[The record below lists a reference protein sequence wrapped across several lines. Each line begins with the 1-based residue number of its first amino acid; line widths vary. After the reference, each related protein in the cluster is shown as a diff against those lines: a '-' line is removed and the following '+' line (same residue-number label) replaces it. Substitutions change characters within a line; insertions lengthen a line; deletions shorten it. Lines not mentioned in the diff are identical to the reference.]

1 VSRLTQTSIKAFL
14 VLVGSATIGFFAQV
28 GIARMIGA
36 ESFGTYAYV
45 LSWAMLLGY
54 LSTLGFNVSLLKLV
68 PAYRA
73 REEWHFISGVMRFAK
88 QGTIVAGLVVFALFA
103 VLAYRQYG
111 VHSELGVAAIIG
123 LVSVP
128 LIAMRLVGAAGVRV
142 FGGIIAAM
150 VPERL
155 VRDSLTLVFLSVA
168 LASGIFPADAV
179 TAMAAT
185 LLSAVLTLALVSRFM
200 RQIRPE
206 RLASQPPAYSRR
218 DWIKPT
224 LPLTMI
230 MVADVLMGRSG
241 VLVLGLRGYIL
252 EAGIFAVAFSVA
264 LLTALPRMAVS
275 NMFAPTVSDLYA
287 RGDFEALQ
295 DLIAKS
301 ACLSLAGTL
310 ALALPLAV
318 VAPFVLS
325 LFGSEFTVAAPVVV
339 ILVAGQ
345 LFAAAAGPQ
354 QHLVTMT
361 GHEWAGAAMMGAFAC
376 INLVG
381 SFLAVGPF
389 GMVGAAA
396 VSAGSVI
403 AWNIAMGWFV
413 FKKLGI
419 RPGLVAAFQTHRL
432 QRAGVGAKV

>member
-1 VSRLTQTSIKAFL
+1 
-14 VLVGSATIGFFAQV
+14 
-28 GIARMIGA
+28 
-36 ESFGTYAYV
+36 
-45 LSWAMLLGY
+45 
-54 LSTLGFNVSLLKLV
+54 
-68 PAYRA
+68 
-73 REEWHFISGVMRFAK
+73 
-88 QGTIVAGLVVFALFA
+88 
-103 VLAYRQYG
+103 
-111 VHSELGVAAIIG
+111 
-123 LVSVP
+123 
-128 LIAMRLVGAAGVRV
+128 
-142 FGGIIAAM
+142 
-150 VPERL
+150 
-155 VRDSLTLVFLSVA
+155 
-168 LASGIFPADAV
+168 
-179 TAMAAT
+179 
-185 LLSAVLTLALVSRFM
+185 
-200 RQIRPE
+200 
-206 RLASQPPAYSRR
+206 
-218 DWIKPT
+218 
-224 LPLTMI
+224 
-230 MVADVLMGRSG
+230 
-241 VLVLGLRGYIL
+241 
-252 EAGIFAVAFSVA
+252 
-264 LLTALPRMAVS
+264 
-275 NMFAPTVSDLYA
+275 MFAPTVSDLYA